1 MVLSPRFSKSKPIQR
16 NSYTR
21 SMHRYLAIRDNSELK
36 ILAAGESCG
45 DFLTATE
52 DHIQRAYLC
61 KLVGEEGLNIVDTM
75 PEGEVTD
82 EHVAELTEISL
93 NTVRRTLY
101 LLYEHRLAK
110 YRRERDQ
117 ESGWLTYLWQLCPEN
132 FDRALE
138 SETRKL
144 LDRLEGRLAYEKN
157 KIFYVCVNGCARFV
171 FDEASE
177 SNFIC
182 PFCSGEL
189 EYMENEK
196 VVETIEKRIHDL
208 NADL

>member
-1 MVLSPRFSKSKPIQR
+1 M
-16 NSYTR
+16 
-21 SMHRYLAIRDNSELK
+21 
-36 ILAAGESCG
+36 
-45 DFLTATE
+45 TATE

-144 LDRLEGRLAYEKN
+144 VDRLEGRLAYEKN
-157 KIFYVCVNGCARFV
+157 NIFYVCVNGCARFV

-196 VVETIEKRIHDL
+196 VVEAIEKRIRDL

>member
-1 MVLSPRFSKSKPIQR
+1 MTV
-16 NSYTR
+16 
-21 SMHRYLAIRDNSELK
+21 
-36 ILAAGESCG
+36 
-45 DFLTATE
+45 TE

-82 EHVAELTEISL
+82 EHVAELAEISL

-138 SETRKL
+138 SEIKKL
-144 LDRLEGRLAYEKN
+144 VDRLEGRFAYEKDN
-157 KIFYVCVNGCARFV
+157 IFYVCVNGCARFV
-171 FDEASE
+171 FDEASD

-182 PFCSGEL
+182 PFCSGGL

-196 VVETIEKRIHDL
+196 VVEAIENRIRDL

>member
-1 MVLSPRFSKSKPIQR
+1 
-16 NSYTR
+16 
-21 SMHRYLAIRDNSELK
+21 
-36 ILAAGESCG
+36 
-45 DFLTATE
+45 LTVTE

-138 SETRKL
+138 SEIRKL
-144 LDRLEGRLAYEKN
+144 VDRLEERFAYEKDN
-157 KIFYVCVNGCARFV
+157 IFYVCVNGCARFV

-196 VVETIEKRIHDL
+196 VVEAIEKRIRDL